1 MTGVTWS
8 GARGAGCASDSL
20 GEPGEPTEG
29 RRAGGGARRAL
40 EAAAGPRR
48 EAGPARQPGTGA
60 AEAAG
65 SGGRGLG
72 LAALPLSDG
81 EMPAGGVKCPAP

>member
-1 MTGVTWS
+1 M
-8 GARGAGCASDSL
+8 GAGSS
-20 GEPGEPTEG
+20 G
-29 RRAGGGARRAL
+29 RTVAGGGA
-40 EAAAGPRR
+40 G
-48 EAGPARQPGTGA
+48 
-60 AEAAG
+60 EAAG